1 MTDPQISVAPKV
13 MFTDLYPETDAY
25 GASRRLLLR
34 HTYRQGRQRLS
45 RADMREIFEGRWPQ
59 NDEAP
64 APKGGQE

>member
-1 MTDPQISVAPKV
+1 MNNPQISVAPKV
-13 MFTDLYPETDAY
+13 I
-25 GASRRLLLR
+25 
-34 HTYRQGRQRLS
+34 QRLS